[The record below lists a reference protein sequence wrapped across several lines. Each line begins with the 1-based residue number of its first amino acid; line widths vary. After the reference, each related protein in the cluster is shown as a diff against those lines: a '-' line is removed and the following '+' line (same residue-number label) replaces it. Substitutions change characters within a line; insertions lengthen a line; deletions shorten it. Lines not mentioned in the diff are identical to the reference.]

1 MKKLKHSKFKNTG
14 LIFEVL
20 TRFAMREA
28 LEPSVP
34 QKALK
39 IIKRHFNPNSLL
51 LKELRYYQSLSQPSN
66 HDSKELFELTM
77 EGRKNLNPQLLS
89 KEKYE
94 LVKSIKKNYNET
106 IFFETKTSN
115 YKVTASIYKL
125 FEFNGSENPEQY
137 LNSKKFILEH
147 ISGKQPET
155 INEVEQLVREQD
167 KDIRTLSFKI
177 LIERFNQKYRN
188 LNDKQ
193 RELLSKYINEDE
205 NRTSFKDYVIKEVSS
220 LTKQLNQI
228 SRTMEEGV
236 VKIKLMETINVAENI
251 INAKVIKEDHL
262 SALLKYYELIEEFK
276 K

>member
-1 MKKLKHSKFKNTG
+1 MKKLKHSKYRNTG

-39 IIKRHFNPNSLL
+39 IIKKHFHINSLL
-51 LKELRYYQSLSQPSN
+51 LKELRYYQALSQPTV
-66 HDSKELFELTM
+66 HDGNELFALTL
-77 EGRKNLNPQLLS
+77 EGRRNLNPQLLS
-89 KEKYE
+89 KEKYD
-94 LVKSIKKNYNET
+94 LVKTIKSNYNET
-106 IFFETKTSN
+106 IFFETKTTN
-115 YKVTASIYKL
+115 YKVTASIFKL
-125 FEFNGSENPEQY
+125 FEFNGSENPDQY

-155 INEVEQLVREQD
+155 INEIEQMVREQD

-177 LIERFNQKYRN
+177 LIEKFNQKYRN
-188 LNDKQ
+188 LNLKQ
-193 RELLSKYINEDE
+193 KQLLSKYINEDV
-205 NRTSFKDYVIKEVSS
+205 NRGSFKDYVIKEVSS

-228 SRTMEEGV
+228 SKTMEDGIA
-236 VKIKLMETINVAENI
+236 KIKLVETINVAENI

-262 SALLKYYELIEEFK
+262 SALLKYYELLEELK

>member
-1 MKKLKHSKFKNTG
+1 MKHSKYRNTG

-28 LEPSVP
+28 LEPTVP
-34 QKALK
+34 QKALRL
-39 IIKRHFNPNSLL
+39 IKKHFHPNSLL
-51 LKELRYYQSLSQPSN
+51 LKELRYYQSLSQPST
-66 HDSKELFELTM
+66 HDSKELFDLTL
-77 EGRKNLNPQLLS
+77 EGRKNINKDLLL

-188 LNDKQ
+188 LNEKQ
-193 RELLSKYINEDE
+193 KELLSKYINEDI
-205 NRTSFKDYVIKEVSS
+205 NRGSFKDYVVKEISS

-228 SRTMEEGV
+228 SKTLPDGV
-236 VKIKLMETINVAENI
+236 VKIKLHETINVAENI

-262 SALLKYYELIEEFK
+262 SALLKYYKLIEEFK